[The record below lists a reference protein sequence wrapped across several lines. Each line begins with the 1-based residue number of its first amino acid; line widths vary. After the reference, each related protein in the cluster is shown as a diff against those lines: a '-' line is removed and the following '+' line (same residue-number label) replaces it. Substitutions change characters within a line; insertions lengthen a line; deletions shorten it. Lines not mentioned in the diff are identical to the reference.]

1 MAPPGQSH
9 GADTHHEHEG
19 DALSLKVGVT
29 YLTWAYQAD
38 GSTDG
43 QRVKDVG
50 AEEVAHDQVGLSTA
64 STGHRGHQLG
74 KRSPKGY

>member
-29 YLTWAYQAD
+29 YHTWAHQAD
-38 GSTDG
+38 GSTD
-43 QRVKDVG
+43 
-50 AEEVAHDQVGLSTA
+50 S
-64 STGHRGHQLG
+64 
-74 KRSPKGY
+74 